1 MYVIEDNGV
10 GRNSVKNDLRKGS
23 NGYGMQISSDR
34 VRLFNKEEIAS
45 VQITDLET
53 NGVPAGTR
61 VEVQLKIQ

>member
-1 MYVIEDNGV
+1 
-10 GRNSVKNDLRKGS
+10 
-23 NGYGMQISSDR
+23 MQISSDR